1 MVKGWRTKAKNYGKE
16 VEGVKT
22 VVKVDSQP
30 EFIVREG
37 GIPKVR
43 DEEALIKV
51 ITAGL
56 CGTDVAIRNNT
67 FMGRHG
73 PVKDP
78 VIPGHEFCGEVV
90 EVGSKVRKVNI
101 GDRVTSSAIQGCG
114 KCYACKI
121 GLYNRC
127 HHWIHLGIDI
137 PGCFAEY
144 VAVSEDILFKV
155 PDNVSYEEAA
165 ILEPLTTAVRA
176 FRTNHIKPGSFIV
189 VLGPGP
195 FGQFILQAALVSGP
209 SHVVMVG
216 LSTDKERLGLSKKL
230 GANET
235 IEADKVNPV
244 QRVEELTKGRG
255 ADVVIEATGRVEAVT
270 QAIEMTG
277 AGGLCLIGGSGFLG
291 KPVSF
296 ELWNV
301 VRDEKQIKGLQGFTW
316 ADYLLALELYFQG
329 RIKIKPIISHTFKLE
344 DVNQACNL
352 SEQKKAFKIIL
363 SP

>member
-1 MVKGWRTKAKNYGKE
+1 M
-16 VEGVKT
+16 KT
-22 VVKVDSQP
+22 AVKVDSRP

-37 GIPKVR
+37 RIPEVKP
-43 DEEALIKV
+43 DEALIKV
-51 ITAGL
+51 ITIGL

-73 PVKDP
+73 PVKVP
-78 VIPGHEFCGEVV
+78 IIPGHEFCGEVV
-90 EVGSKVRKVNI
+90 EVGDKVKKVNI
-101 GDRVTSSAIQGCG
+101 GDLVTSSGIQGCG

-155 PDNVSYEEAA
+155 PENIPYEEAA
-165 ILEPLTTAVRA
+165 VLEPLTTAVRA
-176 FRTNHIKPGSFIV
+176 FRTNHVKPGSFIV

-195 FGQFILQAALVSGP
+195 FGQFILQAALASGA
-209 SHVVMVG
+209 SYVVMVG
-216 LSTDKERLGLSKKL
+216 LSTDEERLKLSKKL

-270 QAIEMTG
+270 QAIEMAG

-296 ELWNV
+296 EPWNM
-301 VRDEKQIKGLQGFTW
+301 VRDEKVIKGLQGLTW
-316 ADYLLALELYFQG
+316 ADYLLALELYFRG
-329 RIKIKPIISHTFKLE
+329 KIKIKPIITHTFKLE
-344 DVNQACNL
+344 DINQACVL
-352 SEQKKAFKIIL
+352 SEQKKAIKIVL
-363 SP
+363 TP